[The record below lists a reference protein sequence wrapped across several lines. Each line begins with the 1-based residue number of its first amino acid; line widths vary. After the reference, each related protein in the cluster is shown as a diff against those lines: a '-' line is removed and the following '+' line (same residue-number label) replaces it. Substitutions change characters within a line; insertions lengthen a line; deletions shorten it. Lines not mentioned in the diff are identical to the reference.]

1 MWAGIEQRL
10 TPAET
15 AKLGTSLSK
24 YQVLT
29 SHHNSSQYDLVLHIQ
44 SNFRELKFEEALSHC
59 VEYLDKLA
67 EMRVLVP
74 HKNYEIASMALTSC
88 YWAKLQ

>member
-1 MWAGIEQRL
+1 MHR
-10 TPAET
+10 
-15 AKLGTSLSK
+15 
-24 YQVLT
+24 
-29 SHHNSSQYDLVLHIQ
+29 IQ

-88 YWAKLQ
+88 YWATLQ

>member
-24 YQVLT
+24 YQVLSIFSRT
-29 SHHNSSQYDLVLHIQ
+29 HNNLMLRIQ
-44 SNFRELKFEEALSHC
+44 SNFRELKFEDALSHC

-88 YWAKLQ
+88 YWATLQ